1 VVSQTFVPLV
11 NTVRTVSIR
20 RPIGDA
26 AETRIVTASLG
37 TPPAPETPYASSP
50 SAAPALP
57 DAVVA
62 SAPAEHP
69 TLTTPRSTGAMN
81 EVDYYLWSVYR
92 RSPTKRDRSGDF
104 SWKDPAAA
112 EHAGLTLQAYVI
124 MGMDRDLRELIYHAG
139 KAMDAA
145 GIPWTIVSGF
155 RDDYRQSIAAG
166 LKARTGYS
174 RHGGSK
180 ATGGYGH
187 GLAIDVGH
195 VDSENSNVVFAWI
208 DANGARYGLA
218 RPIRRFDPPHVE
230 PRGDWR
236 QIAADLRRER
246 TGAAVAQ
253 LTPDTVTPSHTRAAL
268 AGAVTQRSR
277 AGRARLASRSLR
289 GRRR

>member
-1 VVSQTFVPLV
+1 
-11 NTVRTVSIR
+11 
-20 RPIGDA
+20 
-26 AETRIVTASLG
+26 VTASLG

-246 TGAAVAQ
+246 SGAAVAQ